1 MILGLFTLL
10 IAILISAVSAYYS
23 ILGLVAIF
31 AAAAIPVIIM
41 GAALELGKVTTAV
54 WLHKNWHRCGWTY
67 KSYLIPALIILMILT
82 SMGIFGFLSKAHVD
96 QASNSTESVAQIQ
109 KLTTEIA
116 RQTSIV
122 NRAETRLK
130 QIETTGIGTDTNIQS
145 QISEEQ
151 KRIDSV
157 YSRIQPAIDEQ
168 QKIIDSQT
176 KLYTDQ
182 IDRIDGQL
190 AVLQKYVD
198 NKEIDKAQGLV
209 GARVDGNWGPG
220 TAASVRAWQA
230 ARAAERTEAVTKL
243 EQTNNNPTIKMA
255 RDEISRIRKGTEVQI
270 ADSNKVINR
279 LREQLG
285 NTNTTDIEKALNE
298 QQTILKESNV
308 EIDRLTKE
316 KYSIES
322 EYRKL
327 EAEVGPIKFIAE
339 FIYGDN
345 PDTNLLEKAVRWVI
359 IMIVVVF
366 DPLALVLIL
375 AGSKQI
381 EWVLSARRE
390 RELASAAIQNETVKD
405 TISDKILELEQQLE
419 KTQSEKDKLFMA
431 HSVEM
436 TRADEM
442 AIKLEQARKPKR
454 KRKTLTELI
463 DNTPETITEP
473 TPIIKSDLENSET
486 TSTKDSLE
494 PNSSGYV
501 TYEGKLMNL
510 NALLEL
516 RPDLKS
522 ISNSFNQI
530 NFGSKFAKYAKIGDI
545 FIKTDSMP
553 HTVFKFNGQKWIEID
568 KKLNRSYLHDIS
580 YIQFLIGM
588 LETGEYD
595 AELLT
600 DDERE
605 EIASHLES
613 K

>member
-31 AAAAIPVIIM
+31 AAAVIPVIIM
-41 GAALELGKVTTAV
+41 GAALELGKITTAV
-54 WLHKNWHRCGWTY
+54 WLHKNWNRCGLAY
-67 KSYLIPALIILMILT
+67 KSYLIPALIILMVLT

-168 QKIIDSQT
+168 QKIIDGQT

-190 AVLQKYVD
+190 AILQKYVD

-230 ARAAERTEAVTKL
+230 ARATERAEAVSKL

-255 RDEISRIRKGTEVQI
+255 RDEISRIRKSTEVQI

-279 LREQLG
+279 LRDQLG
-285 NTNTTDIEKALNE
+285 NTNTTDIEKALTE
-298 QQTILKESNV
+298 QQTILKESNG

-316 KYSIES
+316 KYSVES

-381 EWVLSARRE
+381 EWARFDLYKRKE
-390 RELASAAIQNETVKD
+390 EIPVES
-405 TISDKILELEQQLE
+405 SKIDDEDNNLLQSQQGLIDQLE
-419 KTQSEKDKLFMA
+419 HQLTQVQSERDRLFKA
-431 HSVEM
+431 HSHEM
-436 TRADEM
+436 IRADELQNELDGVQENVDSESVVESQSEV
-442 AIKLEQARKPKR
+442 IEDP
-454 KRKTLTELI
+454 LTPSE
-463 DNTPETITEP
+463 N
-473 TPIIKSDLENSET
+473 IIYHQN
-486 TSTKDSLE
+486 
-494 PNSSGYV
+494 GYV

-522 ISNSFNQI
+522 TSDSFNKI

-545 FIKTDSMP
+545 FIKTDLIP

-568 KKLNRSYLHDIS
+568 KKLNRSYLHDVS
-580 YIQFLIGM
+580 YIQFLIDK

-595 AELLT
+595 ADLLT
-600 DDERE
+600 DDEHE
-605 EIASHLES
+605 EIGRYLES

>member
-10 IAILISAVSAYYS
+10 IAILISAVAAYYS

-41 GAALELGKVTTAV
+41 GAALEVGKITTAV
-54 WLHKNWHRCGWTY
+54 WLHKNWNRCGWTY

-168 QKIIDSQT
+168 QKIIDGQT

-198 NKEIDKAQGLV
+198 SKEIDKAQGLV

-220 TAASVRAWQA
+220 TAASVRTWQA
-230 ARAAERTEAVTKL
+230 ARASERAEAVSKL
-243 EQTNNNPTIKMA
+243 EQANNNPTIKMA
-255 RDEISRIRKGTEVQI
+255 RDEISRIRKSTEVQI

-285 NTNTTDIEKALNE
+285 NTNTADIEKALTE
-298 QQTILKESNV
+298 QQTILKESTV

-381 EWVLSARRE
+381 EWTRLDLYKRKEEISVENPKIDDENNNLLQPQQGLIDQLEQRLNQVQSERDRLFKAHSYEMERADTLAVKLSEEEEQRE
-390 RELASAAIQNETVKD
+390 RLAELLGETLKKIEVTDPVEIQTEGVTTET
-405 TISDKILELEQQLE
+405 S
-419 KTQSEKDKLFMA
+419 MY
-431 HSVEM
+431 HP
-436 TRADEM
+436 DE
-442 AIKLEQARKPKR
+442 R
-454 KRKTLTELI
+454 
-463 DNTPETITEP
+463 
-473 TPIIKSDLENSET
+473 
-486 TSTKDSLE
+486 
-494 PNSSGYV
+494 YV
-501 TYEGKLMNL
+501 TFDGKLMSID
-510 NALLEL
+510 ALKTL
-516 RPDLKS
+516 RPEL
-522 ISNSFNQI
+522 ILSNSNLATQI
-530 NFGSKFAKYAKIGDI
+530 MFGNKFPEYAKIGDI
-545 FIKTDSMP
+545 YIRTDVVP
-553 HTVFKFNGQKWIEID
+553 HMVFKFNGQKWISID
-568 KKLNRSYLHDIS
+568 KQLNHSYLQYIP
-580 YIQFLIGM
+580 YIQYLIQKI
-588 LETGEYD
+588 ESGEYD

-600 DDERE
+600 EDERE
-605 EIASHLES
+605 EIAAYLQQ